1 MKEWLDGVVNVGNC
15 ISKYVVVEKREFRF
29 EYEREIELFLVNFY
43 SFSGNKEVDKVNWRM
58 SIMEEFE
65 CLGKEF

>member
-29 EYEREIELFLVNFY
+29 EYEREIELFLVNF
-43 SFSGNKEVDKVNWRM
+43 
-58 SIMEEFE
+58 
-65 CLGKEF
+65 